1 MQGNV
6 KATAEQVAYAKLLD
20 LGMKAGLLALVITFA
35 IYLTGILPPHTPVND
50 LPQYWKMPVKQ
61 YLLETKIDRHSDEYA
76 QIPTQPPE
84 LRKEYVKKTNVHPG
98 WSWLHRIDKGD
109 FLNFIPIV
117 FLAAITV
124 ICYIRIIPIFF
135 AKKDMIYSLLAIT
148 EVVVLTLAAS
158 GYLGS
163 GGH

>member
-1 MQGNV
+1 MQGSV

-20 LGMKAGLLALVITFA
+20 LGMKAGLLALVVTFV
-35 IYLTGILPPHTPVND
+35 IYLTGIMPPHTPVND
-50 LPQYWKMPVKQ
+50 LPKYWKMPVKQ
-61 YLLETKIDRHSDEYA
+61 YLLETKIDRHADEYA
-76 QIPTQPPE
+76 QIPAQPPE
-84 LRKEYVKKTNVHPG
+84 LRQEYLKKTNVHPG

-109 FLNFIPIV
+109 FLNFLPIV

-124 ICYIRIIPIFF
+124 ICYIRIIPIVL
-135 AKKDMIYSLLAIT
+135 AKKDMVYSLLAIT
-148 EVVVLTLAAS
+148 EVIVLTLAAS

>member
-35 IYLTGILPPHTPVND
+35 IYLTGIMPPHTPITD
-50 LPQYWKMPVKQ
+50 LPKYWKMPVKQ
-61 YLLETKIDRHSDEYA
+61 YLLETKIDRHADEYA
-76 QIPTQPPE
+76 QIPAQPPE
-84 LRKEYVKKTNVHPG
+84 LRKKYIHDTNVHPG
-98 WSWLHRIDKGD
+98 WSWLHRINKGD
-109 FLNFIPIV
+109 FLNFLPIV

-124 ICYIRIIPIFF
+124 ICYIRIIPIFLG
-135 AKKDMIYSLLAIT
+135 KKDVVYTLLAIT

-158 GYLGS
+158 GFLGS

>member
-1 MQGNV
+1 V

-20 LGMKAGLLALVITFA
+20 LGMKAGLLALVVTFV

-50 LPQYWKMPVKQ
+50 LPKYWKMPVKQ

-76 QIPTQPPE
+76 AIPAQPPE
-84 LRKEYVKKTNVHPG
+84 LRKEYVAKTNVHPG
-98 WSWLHRIDKGD
+98 WSWLHRIGKGD

-117 FLAAITV
+117 FLAAVTV
-124 ICYIRIIPIFF
+124 ICYLRIIPIFF
-135 AKKDMIYSLLAIT
+135 AKNDMVYGLLAIT

>member
-6 KATAEQVAYAKLLD
+6 KATTEQIVYAKLLD
-20 LGMKAGLLALVITFA
+20 LGMKVGLAALVITFA
-35 IYLTGILPPHTPVND
+35 IYLTGILPHHTPVND
-50 LPQYWKMPVKQ
+50 LPKYWTMPVQK
-61 YLLETKIDRHSDEYA
+61 YLLEANIDRHAPEYA
-76 QIPTQPPE
+76 LIPAEPPE
-84 LRKEYVKKTNVHPG
+84 LREKYISETNVHPG
-98 WSWLHRIDKGD
+98 WSWLSRVGKGD

-117 FLAAITV
+117 FLASITMF
-124 ICYIRIIPIFF
+124 CYIRIIPILF
-135 AKKDMIYSLLAIT
+135 AKNDTVYGLLAIT

>member
-20 LGMKAGLLALVITFA
+20 LGMKVGLAALVITFA

-50 LPQYWKMPVKQ
+50 LPKYWKMPVKQ
-61 YLLETKIDRHSDEYA
+61 YLVETKIDRHSDEYA
-76 QIPTQPPE
+76 QIPAQPPE
-84 LRKEYVKKTNVHPG
+84 LRQEYVKKTNVHPG

-124 ICYIRIIPIFF
+124 ICYIRIIPIFLG
-135 AKKDMIYSLLAIT
+135 KKDMVYSLLAIT

>member
-1 MQGNV
+1 MEGKV
-6 KATAEQVAYAKLLD
+6 KATAEQVAYGKLLD
-20 LGMKAGLLALVITFA
+20 LGMKVGLAALVLTFA

-50 LPQYWKMPVKQ
+50 LPKYWKMPVKQ
-61 YLLETKIDRHSDEYA
+61 YLLETKIDRHADEYA
-76 QIPTQPPE
+76 AIPAEPPE
-84 LRKEYVKKTNVHPG
+84 LRQKYIRDTNVHPG
-98 WSWLHRIDKGD
+98 WSWLHRVGKGD
-109 FLNFIPIV
+109 FLNVVPIA

-124 ICYIRIIPIFF
+124 FCSIRIIPIFF
-135 AKKDMIYSLLAIT
+135 GKKDVVYGVLAIT

>member
-20 LGMKAGLLALVITFA
+20 LGMKAGLLTLVITFA
-35 IYLTGILPPHTPVND
+35 IYLTGIMPPHTPVND
-50 LPQYWKMPVKQ
+50 LPKYWKMPVKQ
-61 YLLETKIDRHSDEYA
+61 YLLETKIDRHADEYA
-76 QIPTQPPE
+76 QIPAQPPE
-84 LRKEYVKKTNVHPG
+84 LRKKYIHDTNVHPG
-98 WSWLHRIDKGD
+98 WSWLHRINKGD

-117 FLAAITV
+117 FLASITV
-124 ICYIRIIPIFF
+124 LCYIRIIPIFL
-135 AKKDMIYSLLAIT
+135 AKKDMVYSLLAIT

>member
-6 KATAEQVAYAKLLD
+6 KATAEQIAYAKLLD
-20 LGMKAGLLALVITFA
+20 LGMKVGLAALVLTFA
-35 IYLTGILPPHTPVND
+35 IYLIGILPPYTPVND
-50 LPQYWKMPVKQ
+50 LPKYWKMPVKQ

-76 QIPTQPPE
+76 AIPAQPPE
-84 LRKEYVKKTNVHPG
+84 LRKKYIHDTNVHPG
-98 WSWLHRIDKGD
+98 WSWLHRVDKGD
-109 FLNFIPIV
+109 FLNFLPIV
-117 FLAAITV
+117 FLAAVTV
-124 ICYIRIIPIFF
+124 ICYIRIIPIFL
-135 AKKDMIYSLLAIT
+135 AKKDMVYTLLAIT

>member
-1 MQGNV
+1 MQGSV

-20 LGMKAGLLALVITFA
+20 LGMKAGLLALVVTFV
-35 IYLTGILPPHTPVND
+35 IYLTGIMPPHTPVND
-50 LPQYWKMPVKQ
+50 LPKYWKMPVKQ

-76 QIPTQPPE
+76 QIPAQPPE
-84 LRKEYVKKTNVHPG
+84 LRKKYIHDTNVHPG
-98 WSWLHRIDKGD
+98 WSWLHRINKGD

-117 FLAAITV
+117 FLASITV
-124 ICYIRIIPIFF
+124 LCYIRIIPIFLG
-135 AKKDMIYSLLAIT
+135 KKDMVYSLLAIT

>member
-1 MQGNV
+1 MQGSV

-20 LGMKAGLLALVITFA
+20 LGMKAGLLALVVTFV
-35 IYLTGILPPHTPVND
+35 IYLTGIMPPHTPVND
-50 LPQYWKMPVKQ
+50 LPKYWKMPVKQ

-76 QIPTQPPE
+76 QIPAQPPE
-84 LRKEYVKKTNVHPG
+84 LRKKYIHDTNVHPG
-98 WSWLHRIDKGD
+98 WSWLHRINKGD

-117 FLAAITV
+117 FLASITV
-124 ICYIRIIPIFF
+124 LCYIRIIPIFL
-135 AKKDMIYSLLAIT
+135 AKKDMVYTLLAVT

-158 GYLGS
+158 GFLGS

>member
-6 KATAEQVAYAKLLD
+6 KATEEQVAYAKLLD
-20 LGMKAGLLALVITFA
+20 LGMKVGLAALVLTFA
-35 IYLTGILPPHTPVND
+35 IYLTGILPSHTPVND
-50 LPQYWKMPVKQ
+50 LPKYWKMPVKQ
-61 YLLETKIDRHSDEYA
+61 YLVETRIDRHSAEYA
-76 QIPTQPPE
+76 QIPAQPPE
-84 LRKEYVKKTNVHPG
+84 LRKDYLKETNIHPG
-98 WSWLHRIDKGD
+98 WSWLHRVDKGD
-109 FLNFIPIV
+109 FLNFLPIV

-124 ICYIRIIPIFF
+124 ICYIRIIPIFL
-135 AKKDMIYSLLAIT
+135 AKKDMVYSLLAIT

>member
-1 MQGNV
+1 MEGNV

-20 LGMKAGLLALVITFA
+20 LGMKVGLAALVVTFA
-35 IYLTGILPPHTPVND
+35 IYLTGVLPPHTPVDD
-50 LPQYWKMPVKQ
+50 LPKYWRMPVKQ
-61 YLLETKIDRHSDEYA
+61 YLVETKIDRHAEEYA
-76 QIPTQPPE
+76 QIPAEPPE
-84 LRKEYVKKTNVHPG
+84 LRKKYLQTTNIHPG
-98 WSWLHRIDKGD
+98 WSWFSRIGKGD

-124 ICYIRIIPIFF
+124 ICYVRIIPIFF
-135 AKKDMIYSLLAIT
+135 GKKDMVYTLLAVT

-158 GYLGS
+158 GFLGS

>member
-1 MQGNV
+1 MEGKV

-20 LGMKAGLLALVITFA
+20 LGMKAGLLALVVTFV
-35 IYLTGILPPHTPVND
+35 IYLAGILPPHTPVND
-50 LPQYWKMPVKQ
+50 LPKYWKMPVKQ
-61 YLLETKIDRHSDEYA
+61 YLVETKIDRHSDEYA
-76 QIPTQPPE
+76 QIPAEPPG
-84 LRKEYVKKTNVHPG
+84 LRQEYLKKTNVHPG
-98 WSWLHRIDKGD
+98 WSWLHRIGKGD

-135 AKKDMIYSLLAIT
+135 AKKDMVYSLLAIT
-148 EVVVLTLAAS
+148 EVIVLTLAAS

>member
-20 LGMKAGLLALVITFA
+20 LGMKVGLAALVITFA

-50 LPQYWKMPVKQ
+50 LPKYWKMPVKQ
-61 YLLETKIDRHSDEYA
+61 YLRRDEDRPPLRRVRADPGPAARTAAEIHQEDQRPPRLVLA
-76 QIPTQPPE
+76 APGRQGGFPE
-84 LRKEYVKKTNVHPG
+84 LHPDRLPRRDHG
-98 WSWLHRIDKGD
+98 DLLHQDHPDLPR
-109 FLNFIPIV
+109 
-117 FLAAITV
+117 
-124 ICYIRIIPIFF
+124 
-135 AKKDMIYSLLAIT
+135 KKDMVYTLLAIT

>member
-20 LGMKAGLLALVITFA
+20 LGMKVGLAALVLTFG
-35 IYLTGILPPHTPVND
+35 IYLTGVLPSHTPVND
-50 LPQYWKMPVKQ
+50 LPNYWKMPVKQ
-61 YLLETKIDRHSDEYA
+61 YLVETKIDRHSDEYA
-76 QIPTQPPE
+76 QIPAEPPE
-84 LRKEYVKKTNVHPG
+84 LREKYIHDTNIHPG
-98 WSWLHRIDKGD
+98 WSWLHRVDKGD

-135 AKKDMIYSLLAIT
+135 AKKDLVYGVLAIT

>member
-6 KATAEQVAYAKLLD
+6 KATEEQVAYAKLLD
-20 LGMKAGLLALVITFA
+20 IGMKVGLAALVITFA
-35 IYLTGILPPHTPVND
+35 IYLTGIMPPHTPVND
-50 LPQYWKMPVKQ
+50 LPKYWKMPVKQ

-76 QIPTQPPE
+76 AIPAQPPE
-84 LRKEYVKKTNVHPG
+84 LRKKYIHDTNVHPG
-98 WSWLHRIDKGD
+98 WSWLHRVDKGD
-109 FLNFIPIV
+109 FLNFIPII
-117 FLAAITV
+117 FLASITV
-124 ICYIRIIPIFF
+124 LCYIRIIPIFLG
-135 AKKDMIYSLLAIT
+135 KKDVVYTLLAIT

>member
-20 LGMKAGLLALVITFA
+20 LGMKIGLLALVVTFA
-35 IYLTGILPPHTPVND
+35 IYLTGILPHHTPVND
-50 LPQYWKMPVKQ
+50 LPKYWKMPVKQ
-61 YLLETKIDRHSDEYA
+61 YLVESKIDRHSDEYA
-76 QIPTQPPE
+76 QIPAQPPE
-84 LRKEYVKKTNVHPG
+84 LRQEYLKETNIHPG

-109 FLNFIPIV
+109 FLNFIPII
-117 FLAAITV
+117 FLAAVTV

-135 AKKDMIYSLLAIT
+135 AKKDMVYGLLAIT